1 MAKGVR
7 RARRGAA
14 GCGLFFAWGD
24 PSLPPLGWSQL
35 RVPVHRRPGATC
47 ISWSVRLDDLA
58 DAATGRVR
66 VAPADPRSHGQRTVC
81 WRTRQRG
88 SKSIEWR
95 QPSSRASPRAEPL
108 SSHCAGLGRCG
119 PCGGKRRASI
129 SCGSAT
135 ADGAPSVGASDGYQ
149 TGRAATLSAASPWHR
164 FRTAALLLCRPPS
177 PSSPADPGFVPTV
190 FLLRLRRGGGVRYA
204 TVHWQVRRPGK
215 ANPKADQHRR
225 SAVCPNPTVG
235 AVSAAPVVAC
245 RFRKSRWARPSG
257 RDFTGISSN
266 AAATTWRPDEEDA
279 PPPLRRP
286 QFAQRGRIGGL
297 IMACHGGDGC

>member
-1 MAKGVR
+1 MA
-7 RARRGAA
+7 
-14 GCGLFFAWGD
+14 C
-24 PSLPPLGWSQL
+24 SLPGGILVCL
-35 RVPVHRRPGATC
+35 RWGGRSCACLCIDDQVYHASATC

-66 VAPADPRSHGQRTVC
+66 VAPADPRSHGQRTVR

-108 SSHCAGLGRCG
+108 SSHCAGRCPCG

-129 SCGSAT
+129 LCGCAT
-135 ADGAPSVGASDGYQ
+135 ADGAPLVGAPDGYQ

-245 RFRKSRWARPSG
+245 RFRKSR
-257 RDFTGISSN
+257 
-266 AAATTWRPDEEDA
+266 
-279 PPPLRRP
+279 
-286 QFAQRGRIGGL
+286 
-297 IMACHGGDGC
+297 

>member
-1 MAKGVR
+1 MWLVLCLGGSQSASVGVVAAA
-7 RARRGAA
+7 RACASTTRCITPVPPASLGVCAWMIWPTLRLG
-14 GCGLFFAWGD
+14 GCV
-24 PSLPPLGWSQL
+24 SRPL
-35 RVPVHRRPGATC
+35 T
-47 ISWSVRLDDLA
+47 
-58 DAATGRVR
+58 
-66 VAPADPRSHGQRTVC
+66 PARSHGQRTVR

-108 SSHCAGLGRCG
+108 SSHCAGHCRCG

-135 ADGAPSVGASDGYQ
+135 ADGAPSVGAPDGYQ